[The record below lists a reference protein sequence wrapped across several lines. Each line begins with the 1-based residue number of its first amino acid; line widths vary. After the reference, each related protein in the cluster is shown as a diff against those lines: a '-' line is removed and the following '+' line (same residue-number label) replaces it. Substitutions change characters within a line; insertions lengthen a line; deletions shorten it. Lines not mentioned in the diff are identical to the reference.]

1 MTIGGI
7 ISAII
12 VGLVVGALGRL
23 LLPGRQRIGILLT
36 VLVGIVAAFAGTAIA
51 RAIGM
56 AEGPG
61 IDWVEVGFQ
70 VALAAVGVGIVAA
83 VMGRRATD

>member
-7 ISAII
+7 VSAVN

-51 RAIGM
+51 RAIGV
-56 AEGPG
+56 ADSPG
-61 IDWVEVGFQ
+61 VDWVEVGFQ

-83 VMGRRATD
+83 VMGRSATD